1 MLRSCP
7 YRDLTV
13 ETVMASAGL
22 SRTIFYRHFQD
33 MPDLVT
39 EVLRQLGDRVD
50 RHTIESVRSPD
61 MQPTEEWF
69 RTILDPVVGFF
80 VEHGPLIRNV
90 ADAAGV
96 DDRLREAY
104 ESIMRYF
111 TAATAEGIGR
121 LAESG
126 RVDGVGVDA
135 LSMALNALNE
145 RYMLRAF
152 GTQPQ
157 EDPKVVTEALV
168 LIWTRTLRIS

>member
-1 MLRSCP
+1 
-7 YRDLTV
+7 
-13 ETVMASAGL
+13 
-22 SRTIFYRHFQD
+22 

-39 EVLRQLGDRVD
+39 EVLRQLGDRID

-61 MQPTEEWF
+61 MESTEEWF
-69 RTILDPVVGFF
+69 RTILEPFVGFF
-80 VEHGPLIRNV
+80 VQHGPLIRNV

-126 RVDGVGVDA
+126 RVKDVGVDA

-168 LIWTRTLRIS
+168 LIWTRTLQIN